1 MRWDERRLDAYVEY
15 AAAVKE
21 IHALLFRL
29 TAVHRPGS
37 LAHPIDKEAG
47 VALLAQAEATRTM
60 TWEKVFMLG
69 DAATVDA
76 AREWRAAVRKLE
88 LFARGVVAE
97 WEQWDAAV
105 QQADDARDQ
114 FYVAARAS
122 LVVGG
127 GNVAQSPWL
136 ASRKLSL
143 RS

>member
-1 MRWDERRLDAYVEY
+1 M
-15 AAAVKE
+15 
-21 IHALLFRL
+21 
-29 TAVHRPGS
+29 
-37 LAHPIDKEAG
+37 
-47 VALLAQAEATRTM
+47 
-60 TWEKVFMLG
+60 G
-69 DAATVDA
+69 DAATVDV

-88 LFARGVVAE
+88 LIARGVVAE
-97 WEQWDAAV
+97 SEQWDAAV

-136 ASRKLSL
+136 ASRKLSP